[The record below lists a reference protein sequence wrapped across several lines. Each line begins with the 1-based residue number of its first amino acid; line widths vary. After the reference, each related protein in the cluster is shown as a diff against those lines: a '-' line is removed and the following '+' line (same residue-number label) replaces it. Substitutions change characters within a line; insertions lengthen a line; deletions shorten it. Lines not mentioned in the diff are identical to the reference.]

1 MSQPGAAGPPARPV
15 PTGWKLWLAGAR
27 PRTLPAAVVPVV
39 VGTAAAAGFHV
50 ANRSGWFMYAPN
62 TGVIFRDDVSSG
74 LKGLIIWRAVAA
86 MVVAL
91 FIQIG
96 TNFANDYSDGVKG
109 TDNETRVGPIRL
121 VGSGLKPPGA
131 VKKAAF
137 ASFGVAALA
146 GLALAAATTWW
157 LLPLGLVC
165 FAAGWLYTGGP
176 KPYGYYG
183 FGELFVFVFF
193 GLVATAGSTFVQIE
207 RVPWLAV
214 ACAVPVGSL
223 ATALLVINNL
233 RDIPTD
239 TVAGKR
245 TLAVRLGDQ
254 RTRVLYV
261 VLMVV
266 PYLAL
271 PFIAGLGRRPVA
283 VLAFAAIFVAQ
294 KPVLTVL
301 QGARGP
307 ALIPV
312 LGGTGRVQLVYGLL
326 LATGLF
332 VSA

>member
-1 MSQPGAAGPPARPV
+1 MNQPGAGGPSLRPV
-15 PTGWKLWLAGAR
+15 PTGWRLWLAGAR
-27 PRTLPAAVVPVV
+27 PRTLPAAIVPVV
-39 VGTAAAAGFHV
+39 VGTAVAAGM
-50 ANRSGWFMYAPN
+50 RYPTWFMDAPN
-62 TGVIFRDDVSSG
+62 SGVIFSQDPNH
-74 LKGLIIWRAVAA
+74 LKYLIIWRAVAA

-121 VGSGLKPPGA
+121 VGSGLKSPAA
-131 VKKAAF
+131 VKQAAF

-157 LLPLGLVC
+157 LIPLGLVC

-193 GLVATAGSTFVQIE
+193 GLVATAGSTFVQLE
-207 RVPWLAV
+207 RVPWLVV
-214 ACAVPVGSL
+214 ACAVPVGAL

-239 TVAGKR
+239 MVAGKR

-271 PFIAGLGRRPVA
+271 PFIAGLGRRPYA
-283 VLAFAAIFVAQ
+283 ILAFAAIFVAQ
-294 KPVLTVL
+294 KPVLIVL
-301 QGARGP
+301 QKAKGP

-312 LGGTGRVQLVYGLL
+312 LGGTGRVQLVYGVL
-326 LATGLF
+326 LAAGLF
-332 VSA
+332 ISG